1 MKKVF
6 FALICF
12 SMFLLTSC
20 GSGSNNNAN
29 KENVQPETTPVVT
42 TPEPEDNYQKIVAD
56 AKKVAELLK
65 KIEDLEILWE
75 EEYDDDKADKIEN
88 QIIKLE
94 DELDDL
100 ETFIENKYNDADYL
114 TYEEEYEKQCKK
126 LGVEIY

>member
-1 MKKVF
+1 M
-6 FALICF
+6 
-12 SMFLLTSC
+12 
-20 GSGSNNNAN
+20 
-29 KENVQPETTPVVT
+29 
-42 TPEPEDNYQKIVAD
+42 AD